1 MAFNGL
7 KSDKMRSWPLVSR
20 NSSALTL
27 SGSLSKTITKNT
39 LYRCLQLMASTFTSN
54 TRYPIQLLG
63 ICLPSFRNYK
73 TFPKSNGMREW
84 LPYFWRNATFC
95 LDCWVLSVGWRR
107 QAKPKNYRSSST
119 SSRSCLTQ
127 AMKSFTTN
135 CCVISL
141 FRVYLA
147 FFNVLKMLWRRS

>member
-7 KSDKMRSWPLVSR
+7 KSERMRSWPSVSR

-27 SGSLSKTITKNT
+27 SGSSLKTITKNT
-39 LYRCLQLMASTFTSN
+39 LYRCLQPMASTFTSN
-54 TRYPIQLLG
+54 TKYQIQLLG
-63 ICLPSFRNYK
+63 ICLQSFRNYK
-73 TFPKSNGMREW
+73 TFPKSNGTREW
-84 LPYFWRNATFC
+84 LPYFWRNATFY

-107 QAKPKNYRSSST
+107 QAKPRNYRYSST
-119 SSRSCLTQ
+119 FSRSCSTQ

-135 CCVISL
+135 CCVINL

-147 FFNVLKMLWRRS
+147 F